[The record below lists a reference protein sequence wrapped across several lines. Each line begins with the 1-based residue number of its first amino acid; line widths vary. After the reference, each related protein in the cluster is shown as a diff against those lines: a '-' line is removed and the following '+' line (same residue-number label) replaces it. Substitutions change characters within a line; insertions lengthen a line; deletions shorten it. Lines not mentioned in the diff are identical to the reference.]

1 MLRSW
6 PSRTLAS
13 QVLLGVLGILVVTM
27 TVGGILYVTLSNR
40 LLDQQ
45 YERQALGIADTV
57 AQMPDIRQALL
68 TGDRDGVIQRRAE
81 EVRQRTDAA
90 YVVVADRTGIRYSH
104 PNTALIGQRLEEP
117 VVVLDGQNHTGIDH
131 GSLGRSANGKAP
143 VLGPGGA
150 VIGEVSVGILETR
163 VAGELHRELIT
174 IAAYTALAL
183 GLGVVAS
190 WLLVRRIK
198 RVTFGLEPAEIVSL
212 LQEREAMLHGIREGV
227 IAFNDK
233 GRVSVINSEAQ
244 RLLHLPP
251 TATGRPVDELV
262 PPGRLRDLLTG
273 VVAGDD
279 QMVLTD
285 EYLLVVNRMPVVLG
299 GRDVGAVATL
309 RDRTEMEALIREL
322 RSVSSLTTALR
333 AQEHEF
339 ANRLHVMSGLLEM
352 GEQEEAADYLAEI
365 SQQSLARAEDL
376 RARVAPPAVA
386 ALLLAKTTVAAE
398 QDVRLVVS
406 EDSHLDQPEVR
417 ARSLLTVIGN
427 LVDNAIEALAG
438 SPGPREIT
446 IRLRDDDGV
455 HIAVTDNG
463 AGIAPAD
470 LDRIFLDG
478 YSTKATDSG
487 TRRGLGLA
495 LVQRIVHR
503 AGGRIT
509 VSSEHGTRFDVWL
522 PEALA

>member
-1 MLRSW
+1 M
-6 PSRTLAS
+6 
-13 QVLLGVLGILVVTM
+13 
-27 TVGGILYVTLSNR
+27 
-40 LLDQQ
+40 
-45 YERQALGIADTV
+45 
-57 AQMPDIRQALL
+57 
-68 TGDRDGVIQRRAE
+68 
-81 EVRQRTDAA
+81 
-90 YVVVADRTGIRYSH
+90 
-104 PNTALIGQRLEEP
+104 
-117 VVVLDGQNHTGIDH
+117 
-131 GSLGRSANGKAP
+131 
-143 VLGPGGA
+143 
-150 VIGEVSVGILETR
+150 
-163 VAGELHRELIT
+163 
-174 IAAYTALAL
+174 
-183 GLGVVAS
+183 
-190 WLLVRRIK
+190 
-198 RVTFGLEPAEIVSL
+198 
-212 LQEREAMLHGIREGV
+212 
-227 IAFNDK
+227 
-233 GRVSVINSEAQ
+233 
-244 RLLHLPP
+244 
-251 TATGRPVDELV
+251 
-262 PPGRLRDLLTG
+262 
-273 VVAGDD
+273 
-279 QMVLTD
+279 
-285 EYLLVVNRMPVVLG
+285 
-299 GRDVGAVATL
+299 
-309 RDRTEMEALIREL
+309 
-322 RSVSSLTTALR
+322 
-333 AQEHEF
+333 
-339 ANRLHVMSGLLEM
+339 
-352 GEQEEAADYLAEI
+352 
-365 SQQSLARAEDL
+365 
-376 RARVAPPAVA
+376 APPAVA

>member
-365 SQQSLARAEDL
+365 SQQSLARA
-376 RARVAPPAVA
+376 
-386 ALLLAKTTVAAE
+386 
-398 QDVRLVVS
+398 
-406 EDSHLDQPEVR
+406 
-417 ARSLLTVIGN
+417 
-427 LVDNAIEALAG
+427 
-438 SPGPREIT
+438 
-446 IRLRDDDGV
+446 
-455 HIAVTDNG
+455 
-463 AGIAPAD
+463 
-470 LDRIFLDG
+470 
-478 YSTKATDSG
+478 
-487 TRRGLGLA
+487 
-495 LVQRIVHR
+495 
-503 AGGRIT
+503 
-509 VSSEHGTRFDVWL
+509 
-522 PEALA
+522 